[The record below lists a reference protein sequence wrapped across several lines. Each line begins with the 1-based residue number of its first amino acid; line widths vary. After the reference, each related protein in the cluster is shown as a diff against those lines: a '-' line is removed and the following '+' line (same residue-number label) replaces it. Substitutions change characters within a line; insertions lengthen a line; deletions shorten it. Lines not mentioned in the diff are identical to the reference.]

1 MRTVKKAV
9 ITAGGLGTRLLPS
22 SKEIPKEMFPIYDLD
37 HNGNICLKPVVHKIF
52 ENIYDIGIRQFCFIV
67 GRGKRSIEDHFT
79 PDKLFA
85 KLIREKGLDEKY
97 VDLRMFYD
105 KILESRIFFINQPE
119 PKGFGDAVLRAEGFV
134 GDDPFLLHAG
144 DDLVLSDNTS
154 HLRNLINTFNEL
166 RGDVTLLVEWVEDPR
181 SYGVILPRKIQ
192 GYSHIFKIEDIVEKP
207 KKPPSN
213 YAVVG
218 IYILNKKIFETL
230 KDIGPDSKGELQL
243 TTAIRQIIKSGG
255 EGYAVMLDE
264 GESRLDVGNPFN
276 YYKALNESFKFCL
289 SRSSRK

>member
-1 MRTVKKAV
+1 MSEVKSMIIKDGMKIHDLVKEFKKSGAFGAGRIARAV
-9 ITAGGLGTRLLPS
+9 
-22 SKEIPKEMFPIYDLD
+22 EILAAMLSDDDATIY
-37 HNGNICLKPVVHKIF
+37 
-52 ENIYDIGIRQFCFIV
+52 IGIAGAMCAAGLREI
-67 GRGKRSIEDHFT
+67 
-79 PDKLFA
+79 FA

-166 RGDVTLLVEWVEDPR
+166 RGDVTLLVERVEDPR

-264 GESRLDVGNPFN
+264 GERRLDVGNPFN
-276 YYKALNESFKFCL
+276 YYL
-289 SRSSRK
+289 SLIHI